1 MFIYPWR
8 RSPES
13 KSMSLSSP
21 FFLPSTSLG
30 NFVLI
35 ISQSLKLT
43 KVFDFPAVRSQ
54 EPTLVLQ
61 RGQFR
66 LLCSTVPFK
75 QRKQRLCSQGS
86 VTGSIKIPLH
96 TGHNKSLKF
105 TCEELLHNEGSNNFD
120 VLFKQVAIFLC
131 SLTITR
137 NVRLNANTSRSV
149 RPCTVSRT
157 EWRQFEV
164 ISQYGKDTKH
174 GLLLF

>member
-1 MFIYPWR
+1 M
-8 RSPES
+8 SPS
-13 KSMSLSSP
+13 TP

-30 NFVLI
+30 NFVLM

-66 LLCSTVPFK
+66 LLCSIVPFK
-75 QRKQRLCSQGS
+75 HRRQRLCSQGS

-105 TCEELLHNEGSNNFD
+105 TCKELLRNEGSNNFD
-120 VLFKQVAIFLC
+120 VLFKQVAIFLR

-137 NVRLNANTSRSV
+137 NVRLKLYVDTLRSV
-149 RPCTVSRT
+149 ERTYLTLPYTFSRT
-157 EWRQFEV
+157 ESTHFQV
-164 ISQYGKDTKH
+164 KNQ
-174 GLLLF
+174 